1 MQLQVASEQA
11 ITDRVTATHPIGD
24 SVDMAMSG
32 KSSKSLTG
40 RWRLDTTKRR
50 FRLDLS

>member
-1 MQLQVASEQA
+1 LEQA
-11 ITDRVTATHPIGD
+11 ISDRVAAAHPVGD
-24 SVDMAMSG
+24 SVDVAVSG